1 MSRRLAKLNPYELHK
16 HLINEYILTKPG
28 ATKLLQRDTSRD
40 KTDRDVL
47 REHHRFLWEDGDT
60 VDSWEKQ
67 LAKKYYDKLFR
78 EYCIADL
85 SRYRDNKV
93 AMRWR
98 IEKEVVVGKGQFI
111 CGGRSCEERESLRSW
126 EVNFAYLEQGAKKNA
141 LVKLR
146 LCPSCSDKLNYHSK
160 KREIKRLK
168 KRERK
173 EKVSRKDKIV
183 EQDIEVPSLN
193 DQSRT
198 EEQHTS
204 DRVAEDTDN
213 FAETPA
219 TRDREH
225 PSTSATTTDGC
236 WTKGPEIEEKTREE
250 EFDEYLED
258 LLL

>member
-1 MSRRLAKLNPYELHK
+1 MSRRLTNLNPYELHK

-28 ATKLLQRDTSRD
+28 ATKLLHRDTSRD

-47 REHHRFLWEDGDT
+47 REHHRFLWDGET

-85 SRYRDNKV
+85 SRYKENKV

-111 CGGRSCEERESLRSW
+111 CGSRSCEERDGLRSW
-126 EVNFAYLEQGAKKNA
+126 EVNFAYQEHGTKMNA

-146 LCPSCSDKLNYHSK
+146 LCASCSDKLNYHSK

-173 EKVSRKDKIV
+173 ERHFGKRRNDESDVDLPAG
-183 EQDIEVPSLN
+183 EVPISTQN
-193 DQSRT
+193 VQD
-198 EEQHTS
+198 
-204 DRVAEDTDN
+204 DRGVAEADPSI
-213 FAETPA
+213 ETA
-219 TRDREH
+219 AHREEEI
-225 PSTSATTTDGC
+225 PSSSSAAADSC
-236 WTKGPEIEEKTREE
+236 WTKGPEMEEKSREE

>member
-1 MSRRLAKLNPYELHK
+1 MSRRLANLNPYELHK

-47 REHHRFLWEDGDT
+47 REHHRFLWDGET

-85 SRYRDNKV
+85 SRYKENKV

-98 IEKEVVVGKGQFI
+98 IEKEVLLGKGQFI
-111 CGGRSCEERESLRSW
+111 CGGRSCEERDGLRSW
-126 EVNFAYLEQGAKKNA
+126 EVNFAYLEHGTKKNA

-168 KRERK
+168 KRVRK
-173 EKVSRKDKIV
+173 EKHFGRRKDGEPNVDLPGRDIPISTEELQDDREIV
-183 EQDIEVPSLN
+183 E
-193 DQSRT
+193 DQSSIEAIAPR
-198 EEQHTS
+198 
-204 DRVAEDTDN
+204 ED
-213 FAETPA
+213 EVQ
-219 TRDREH
+219 
-225 PSTSATTTDGC
+225 SSSSAAPDSC
-236 WTKGPEIEEKTREE
+236 WTKVPEVEEKSRED

>member
-85 SRYRDNKV
+85 SRYRENKV

-98 IEKEVVVGKGQFI
+98 IEKEVVLGKGQFI
-111 CGGRSCEERESLRSW
+111 CGGRSCEEREALRSW

-168 KRERK
+168 KREKK
-173 EKVSRKDKIV
+173 EKISRRDKVEESDTVEVGSIV
-183 EQDIEVPSLN
+183 QAS
-193 DQSRT
+193 T
-198 EEQHTS
+198 EERTS
-204 DRVAEDTDN
+204 ARETEDSDNQSETSVHDAELPSSS
-213 FAETPA
+213 APA
-219 TRDREH
+219 TD
-225 PSTSATTTDGC
+225 SC
-236 WTKGPEIEEKTREE
+236 WTKGPEVEEKTREE